1 MSAREELQMHLSQA
15 LSRTDDP
22 DVQAHLHAA
31 LESCAELSSTPLI
44 ECPACGKVGLP
55 ERIELHKCRVD

>member
-15 LSRTDDP
+15 LSRTEDP

-31 LESCAELSSTPLI
+31 LESCKQLPSTPLV
-44 ECPACGKVGLP
+44 ECPVCRKVGLP
-55 ERIELHKCRVD
+55 ERIEIHECRVD

>member
-15 LSRTDDP
+15 LSRTENP

-31 LESCAELSSTPLI
+31 LKSCEKLPSTPLVT
-44 ECPACGKVGLP
+44 CPVCGKAGLP
-55 ERIELHKCRVD
+55 ERIEIHECRVD

>member
-15 LSRTDDP
+15 LSRTKDP

-31 LESCAELSSTPLI
+31 LDSCAELPLTPLV
-44 ECPACGKVGLP
+44 ECPVCRKVGLP
-55 ERIELHKCRVD
+55 ERIELHECRVS